1 MVRSILGVLISIGTN
16 VSEEKLLNELLLHK
30 DRSKIKIIAPPQG
43 LYLTRVTYPE
53 GMTLI

>member
-1 MVRSILGVLISIGTN
+1 MLRSIVGVLISIGTN
-16 VSEEKLLNELLLHK
+16 VAEENLLNELLLHK

-53 GMTLI
+53 GTTN